1 MLINGIFIINSYYVI
16 ICLLILKMIQRVDEL
31 KRKHHRALVQIFF
44 FILINYIY
52 IDREISL
59 GENLIPLLNEYAIK
73 TISPIQGVE
82 YFYTFITKEVFTRD
96 FLLPS
101 LIIMSTVCILG
112 IFFGPVLCGWVCPL
126 GSFQDLISR
135 LGKKLFK
142 DKYDNFVKP
151 SIDKGLRLLRIIS
164 LLFVITALIF
174 NITDVGKYDPAKA
187 MYNIFVGK
195 FETAGLIVLLIAT
208 VFSLF
213 IKRPYCR
220 YLCPYGAL
228 VGFSNLIRIFTIR
241 RNPDRCSDC
250 NKCNHACPMKLYP
263 GKASEL
269 RDVQCISCLECTS
282 EQQCPH
288 EKALEFSV
296 KLGKKTVKMPFSVL
310 FAIVLCVILGVILI
324 TSTFAYW
331 PFLKKSLY

>member
-1 MLINGIFIINSYYVI
+1 MDN
-16 ICLLILKMIQRVDEL
+16 L

-52 IDREISL
+52 IDRELSL
-59 GENLIPLLNEYAIK
+59 GKNLIPLLNEYAIN

-82 YFYTFITKEVFTRD
+82 YFYTFITKEVFTRE

-101 LIIMSTVCILG
+101 LIIMSTVCVLG
-112 IFFGPVLCGWVCPL
+112 VFLGPVLCGWVCPL
-126 GSFQDLISR
+126 GSFQDMLSR
-135 LGKKLFK
+135 LGQKLFK
-142 DKYDNFVKP
+142 DKYDNFIKP
-151 SIDKGLRLLRIIS
+151 KLDKSLRFLRMIS
-164 LLFVITALIF
+164 LFIVLSALIF
-174 NITDVGKYDPAKA
+174 KITDVGKFDPAKA

-195 FETAGLIVLLIAT
+195 FETAGLIILFITTVLSI
-208 VFSLF
+208 F

-228 VGFSNLIRIFTIR
+228 VGYSNLIRIFTIR
-241 RNPDRCSDC
+241 RNSDKCSGC
-250 NKCNHACPMKLYP
+250 NKCNEACPMKLYP
-263 GKASEL
+263 GKESQT

-288 EKALEFSV
+288 EKALNFSA
-296 KLGKKTVKMPFSVL
+296 KFGKKTIKMPFSVL
-310 FAIVLCVILGVILI
+310 FAIVLCIVLGAILI

-331 PFLKKSLY
+331 PFLKESLY